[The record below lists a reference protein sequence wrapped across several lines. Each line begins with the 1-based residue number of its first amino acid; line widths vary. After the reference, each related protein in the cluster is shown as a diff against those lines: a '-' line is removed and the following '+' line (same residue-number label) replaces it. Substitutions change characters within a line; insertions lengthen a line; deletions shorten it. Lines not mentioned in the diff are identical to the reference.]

1 MILNVCFRFIIMGV
15 LLASVI
21 ELIEAALTSGLDK
34 NQLEVWLNSND
45 TDALEEA
52 MSINGL
58 QMLILLVCC
67 MISMKLVSKLSSVT
81 DRFASGGVPTG
92 DMGSKLGGTAASAA
106 TAVVKPAAIKGAKLV
121 GSASGAMAEAAGVTG
136 AAQAVA
142 NKVSAG
148 MKNISGKLGIGSKAQ
163 IAGGRNA
170 EGSEE
175 GGAEG
180 GNKEETSGENK
191 DKFDGGAK
199 PNGGGSKS

>member
-1 MILNVCFRFIIMGV
+1 
-15 LLASVI
+15 
-21 ELIEAALTSGLDK
+21 
-34 NQLEVWLNSND
+34 
-45 TDALEEA
+45 
-52 MSINGL
+52 
-58 QMLILLVCC
+58 
-67 MISMKLVSKLSSVT
+67 
-81 DRFASGGVPTG
+81 
-92 DMGSKLGGTAASAA
+92 
-106 TAVVKPAAIKGAKLV
+106 
-121 GSASGAMAEAAGVTG
+121 MAEAAGVTG